1 LPPKRALR
9 PRGFALIWV
18 LIRAVQCGEFG
29 SEHVFLKLVA
39 TFAIAVASLGS
50 ALAPV
55 VATERPLKIV
65 ALGDSLTAG
74 YGLPATDAFPV
85 KLAHA
90 LEAKGI
96 KVQIVNAGVSGDTT
110 AGGLARLEW
119 SLPSDTDAVILELGA
134 NDAMRGIDPKI
145 TRDALAAILTK
156 LKERGVAVLLCG
168 MYAPPN
174 MGADFGRAYHQMYPE
189 LARSYDA
196 ILYPFFLDGVAG
208 HHELN
213 QADGIH
219 PTSKG
224 VDLIVKE
231 ILPKVEELVARVK
244 AGS

>member
-1 LPPKRALR
+1 MGIDPLGPVRRILGWKY
-9 PRGFALIWV
+9 
-18 LIRAVQCGEFG
+18 
-29 SEHVFLKLVA
+29 VFLKPIVASVLALTLFGTALVA
-39 TFAIAVASLGS
+39 S
-50 ALAPV
+50 A
-55 VATERPLKIV
+55 ATERPVKIV
-65 ALGDSLTAG
+65 AFGDSLTVG
-74 YGLPATDAFPV
+74 YGLPAADAFPV

-110 AGGLARLEW
+110 SGGLARLDW

-134 NDAMRGIDPKI
+134 NDAMRGIDPAV
-145 TRDALAAILTK
+145 TREALAAILTK
-156 LKERGVAVLLCG
+156 LKKRGVAVLLCG

-174 MGADFGRAYHQMYPE
+174 MGADFERAYQRMYPQ

-208 HHELN
+208 HREHN

-224 VDLIVKE
+224 VDLIVKA
-231 ILPKVEELVARVK
+231 ILPKVEELVDRVK
-244 AGS
+244 AGW

>member
-1 LPPKRALR
+1 
-9 PRGFALIWV
+9 
-18 LIRAVQCGEFG
+18 
-29 SEHVFLKLVA
+29 VFLKPIVA
-39 TFAIAVASLGS
+39 S
-50 ALAPV
+50 ALALTLFGTALV
-55 VATERPLKIV
+55 ASAATERPVKIV
-65 ALGDSLTAG
+65 AFGDSLTAG

-96 KVQIVNAGVSGDTT
+96 KVQIVNAGVSGDT
-110 AGGLARLEW
+110 ASGGLARLDW
-119 SLPSDTDAVILELGA
+119 SLPSDTDGVILELGA
-134 NDAMRGIDPKI
+134 NDSMRGIDPAV
-145 TRDALAAILTK
+145 TREALAAILTK

-174 MGADFGRAYHQMYPE
+174 MGADFERAYQRMYPQ

-208 HHELN
+208 HREHN

-224 VDLIVKE
+224 VDVIVKA

-244 AGS
+244 AGW

>member
-1 LPPKRALR
+1 MGIG
-9 PRGFALIWV
+9 PRGPVRRILGWKY
-18 LIRAVQCGEFG
+18 
-29 SEHVFLKLVA
+29 VFLKPIVASVLALTLFGTSLVA
-39 TFAIAVASLGS
+39 S
-50 ALAPV
+50 A
-55 VATERPLKIV
+55 ATERPVKIV
-65 ALGDSLTAG
+65 AFGDSLTVG

-96 KVQIVNAGVSGDTT
+96 KIQIVNAGVSGDT
-110 AGGLARLEW
+110 ASGGLARLDW

-134 NDAMRGIDPKI
+134 NDAMRGIDPAV
-145 TRDALAAILTK
+145 TRQALAAILTK

-174 MGADFGRAYHQMYPE
+174 MGADFERAYQRMYPQ

-208 HHELN
+208 HREHN

-224 VDLIVKE
+224 VDLIVKA

-244 AGS
+244 AGW

>member
-1 LPPKRALR
+1 MGID
-9 PRGFALIWV
+9 PRGPVRRILGWKY
-18 LIRAVQCGEFG
+18 
-29 SEHVFLKLVA
+29 VFLKPIVASVLALTLFGTALVA
-39 TFAIAVASLGS
+39 YA
-50 ALAPV
+50 
-55 VATERPLKIV
+55 ATERPVKIV
-65 ALGDSLTAG
+65 AFGDSLTVG
-74 YGLPATDAFPV
+74 YGLPATDTFPV

-96 KVQIVNAGVSGDTT
+96 KVQIVNAGVSGDT
-110 AGGLARLEW
+110 ASGGLARLDW

-134 NDAMRGIDPKI
+134 NDAMRGIDPAV
-145 TRDALAAILTK
+145 TREALAAILTK

-174 MGADFGRAYHQMYPE
+174 MGADFERAYQLMYPQ

-208 HHELN
+208 HREHN

-224 VDLIVKE
+224 VDLIVKA

-244 AGS
+244 AGW

>member
-1 LPPKRALR
+1 MGID
-9 PRGFALIWV
+9 PRGPVRRILGWKY
-18 LIRAVQCGEFG
+18 
-29 SEHVFLKLVA
+29 VFLKPIVASVLALTLFGTALVA
-39 TFAIAVASLGS
+39 YA
-50 ALAPV
+50 
-55 VATERPLKIV
+55 ATERPVKIV
-65 ALGDSLTAG
+65 AFGDSLTAG

-96 KVQIVNAGVSGDTT
+96 NVQIVNAGVSGDT
-110 AGGLARLEW
+110 ASGGLARLDW
-119 SLPSDTDAVILELGA
+119 SLPSDTDAVLLELGA
-134 NDAMRGIDPKI
+134 NDAMRGIDPAV
-145 TRDALAAILTK
+145 TRKALAAILTK

-174 MGADFGRAYHQMYPE
+174 MGADFERAYQQMYPQ

-208 HHELN
+208 HREHN
-213 QADGIH
+213 QVDGIH

-224 VDLIVKE
+224 VDLIVKG

-244 AGS
+244 AGW